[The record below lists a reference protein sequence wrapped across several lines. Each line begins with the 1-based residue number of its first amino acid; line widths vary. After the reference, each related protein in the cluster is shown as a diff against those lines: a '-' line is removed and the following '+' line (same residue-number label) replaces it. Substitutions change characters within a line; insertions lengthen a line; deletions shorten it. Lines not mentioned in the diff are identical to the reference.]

1 MVSLMSAIQFKI
13 EKHTSSPSL
22 SKTGAGRAGTLT
34 TPHGVIQTPAF
45 VPVGTKANVKGIL
58 PDALGKL
65 GAQVVLANTYHLYL
79 QPGEKIIEAA
89 GGLAKFMNWKGSLRE
104 AQAEWGPTMTDSGGF
119 QVFSLGAAF
128 GKTISKFTKED
139 APLEE
144 AIAVYDEDVASQHG
158 QLAVIDD
165 EGVTFT
171 SHLDGSL
178 HRFTPERSVEIQHA
192 LGADMFFAFDE
203 CTSPTEAYEYQREA
217 MERTHRW
224 AARSLKYH
232 RHFEYENKEKQARTL
247 SFVSRNV
254 APNDPRIT
262 SDFLGASNITT
273 ESLGSAN
280 ATTQNLV
287 YGQAIFGIVQGG
299 RHEDLRKESARE
311 IASLGFDG
319 IGIGG
324 SFSKEDM
331 RGALRAAVSELPEE
345 LPRHFLGIGEPGDIL
360 EGIANG
366 MDLFD
371 CVAATRIGRH
381 GSIYTKRGIIHLR
394 GEKHQNDFSPLDPE
408 INIPGTEGFT
418 RAYVSHLVRSGEML
432 GSVICSMHNVGFI
445 LDLVKGA
452 RQAILDGRFDEY
464 RAEFLANY
472 Y

>member
-1 MVSLMSAIQFKI
+1 MSAINFKI
-13 EKHTSSPSL
+13 EQRTARS
-22 SKTGAGRAGTLT
+22 GARAGTLT
-34 TPHGVIQTPAF
+34 TPHGVIHTPAF

-58 PDALGKL
+58 PSALKEL
-65 GAQVVLANTYHLYL
+65 GAEVVLANTYHLYL
-79 QPGEKIIEAA
+79 QPGEKIVRDA
-89 GGLAKFMNWKGSLRE
+89 GGLGKFMGW
-104 AQAEWGPTMTDSGGF
+104 QGPTMTDSGGF

-144 AIAVYDEDVASQHG
+144 AVAVYDEDVASQHG
-158 QLAVIDD
+158 QLAIIDD
-165 EGVTFT
+165 EGVSFT

-203 CTSPTEAYEYQREA
+203 CTSPTEPYEYQKEA
-217 MERTHRW
+217 MDRTHRW
-224 AARSLKYH
+224 AERSLKAH
-232 RHFEYENKEKQARTL
+232 RQNIDANKRQAL
-247 SFVSRNV
+247 
-254 APNDPRIT
+254 
-262 SDFLGASNITT
+262 
-273 ESLGSAN
+273 
-280 ATTQNLV
+280 
-287 YGQAIFGIVQGG
+287 FGIVQGG
-299 RHEDLRKESARE
+299 RHEDLRRESARE

-331 RGALRAAVSELPEE
+331 RGALAAAVGELPEE

-360 EGIANG
+360 EGIAGG

-408 INIPGTEGFT
+408 ISIPGTEGFT

-452 RQAILDGRFDEY
+452 RQALLDGRFNEY
-464 RAEFLANY
+464 RTEFMRGY
-472 Y
+472 YVS